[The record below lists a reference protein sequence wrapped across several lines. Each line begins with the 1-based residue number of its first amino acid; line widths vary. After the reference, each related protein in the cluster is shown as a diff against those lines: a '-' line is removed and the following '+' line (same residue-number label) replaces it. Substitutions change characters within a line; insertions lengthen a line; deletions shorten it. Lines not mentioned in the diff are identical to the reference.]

1 MRILR
6 IQVKPNARASVLEA
20 QDDGS
25 WIARIAAPP
34 VDGAANEALLR
45 LVAEHFGVRRSQVRL
60 KSGGA
65 SRLKRVEIDE

>member
-60 KSGGA
+60 RSGGA

>member
-1 MRILR
+1 MKTLS
-6 IQVKPNARASVLEA
+6 IQVKPNARSSVLEA
-20 QDDGS
+20 QGDDR
-25 WIARIAAPP
+25 WVARIAAPP

>member
-25 WIARIAAPP
+25 WVARIAAPP

-65 SRLKRVEIDE
+65 SRLKRVEVDE

>member
-25 WIARIAAPP
+25 WVARIAAPP